1 MEMIGLVKA
10 SDFAQ
15 AGAFGFQALFNF
27 LFVIDFY
34 ESSRHYL
41 PPAYAMFWGFSRND
55 AGSGSNTRDEAVKAF
70 ETVVGRRSMARPDWR
85 LQDLLSKATR
95 NSYHSLPG
103 GSRFYAGESRL
114 VTDLGAP
121 DRQQFTYPSKA

>member
-1 MEMIGLVKA
+1 
-10 SDFAQ
+10 
-15 AGAFGFQALFNF
+15 
-27 LFVIDFY
+27 
-34 ESSRHYL
+34 
-41 PPAYAMFWGFSRND
+41 MFWGFSRND

-121 DRQQFTYPSKA
+121 DRQQFTYPSKAEINQFIKPFSIENCAVTSPHILLREVS